1 MRFDKETRA
10 EVPCVLA
17 REYKVSI
24 APCQVGFAKQKRSKV
39 KWAQARA
46 GAFNRWMQ
54 RLDVSAKRKVAVVET
69 KSGPALLDVR
79 WVMRELLDEGRVRQE
94 DFNVIATTPRT
105 SKEQSWHALE
115 VVAKYQLQDM
125 VDDKLLDADRLSHW
139 LAAKVDL
146 PLYTIDPL
154 KVAVDQITSLMSYA
168 FSERHGIL
176 ALEVRRDEVVIASE
190 QPFDQ
195 AWKANLQQ
203 VLRDRT
209 IKQVFANPAE
219 VRRYRLE
226 FYNLSRSISGAR
238 ANSQQGANIGNFE
251 QLLELGR
258 GTPDADNQHI
268 VNIVDW
274 ILQYAFTQR
283 ASDIHL
289 EPRREIGKLRFRID
303 GVLHDVYQLPATIMA
318 AITSRLKIL
327 SRLNVAEKRKPQDGR
342 LKTKLDDGSEIELR
356 ISTLPTAFGEKMV
369 LRIFDPDVL
378 LRSFEQLGF
387 ADEDMR
393 AWNKMVKRPHGIVFV
408 TGPTGS
414 GKTTTLYS
422 TLKVLSTSEVNVC
435 TLEDPIEMIEPSFNQ
450 MQVMAN
456 IDLGFAEGVKAMLR
470 QDPDI
475 IMIGEIRD
483 LATADMAIQAAL
495 TGHLVLST
503 LHTNDAPSSV
513 TRLLDLGV
521 PSYLI
526 TATVAGIMAQRLV
539 RTLCPHCKQAVPVD
553 DAMWQE
559 LVRPFRMKPPPEIYQ
574 PKGCLE
580 CRGTG
585 YMGRMGLYE
594 TLHLDAAMK
603 AAINRKG
610 DLDSITRQALK
621 GGLKPL
627 RISGAQKVARG
638 LTSIEEVMRVTPV
651 QEILASGE

>member
-1 MRFDKETRA
+1 VTVAET
-10 EVPCVLA
+10 
-17 REYKVSI
+17 S
-24 APCQVGFAKQKRSKV
+24 
-39 KWAQARA
+39 
-46 GAFNRWMQ
+46 NR
-54 RLDVSAKRKVAVVET
+54 
-69 KSGPALLDVR
+69 PAILDVR
-79 WVMRELLDEGRVRQE
+79 WVMRELLEEGRVRQE
-94 DFNVIATTPRT
+94 DFNVISTTPRT
-105 SKEQSWHALE
+105 SAEQNWHALE
-115 VVAKYQLQDM
+115 LVAKYRLTDQENG
-125 VDDKLLDADRLSHW
+125 KLLDVDALSRW
-139 LAAKVDL
+139 LADKAGL
-146 PLYTIDPL
+146 PFVVIDPL
-154 KVAVDQITSLMSYA
+154 KVVVDQITGIMSYA

-190 QPFDQ
+190 QPFDT
-195 AWKANLQQ
+195 AWRDNLQQ
-203 VLRDRT
+203 VLRDRE
-209 IKQVFANPAE
+209 IKQVFTSPDQL
-219 VRRYRLE
+219 RRYRLE

-238 ANSQQGANIGNFE
+238 ATSQQTSSIGNFE

-258 GTPDADNQHI
+258 STPDADNQHI

-318 AITSRLKIL
+318 AITSRMKIL

-342 LKTKLDDGSEIELR
+342 LKTRLDDGSEVELR

-369 LRIFDPDVL
+369 LRIFDPEVL

-387 ADEDMR
+387 AEEDQT
-393 AWNKMVKRPHGIVFV
+393 AWDRMVKRPHGIVFV

-422 TLKVLSTSEVNVC
+422 TLKELSTPEVNVC
-435 TLEDPIEMIEPSFNQ
+435 TLEDPIEMIESSFNQ
-450 MQVMAN
+450 MQVQTN
-456 IDLGFAEGVKAMLR
+456 IGLDFAEGVKSLLR

-483 LATADMAIQAAL
+483 LPTAEMAIQAAL

-503 LHTNDAPSSV
+503 LHTNDAPSSI

-521 PSYLI
+521 PAYLI

-539 RTLCPHCKQAVPVD
+539 RTLCPHCKEATTTDESV
-553 DAMWQE
+553 WQE
-559 LVRPFRMKPPPEIYQ
+559 LVRPFRMKM
-574 PKGCLE
+574 PKQVYRPVGCLE

-585 YMGRMGLYE
+585 YLGRMGVYE
-594 TLHLDAAMK
+594 TLHLDNAMK
-603 AAINRKG
+603 AAINHKG

-621 GGLKPL
+621 AGLRPL

-638 LTSIEEVMRVTPV
+638 LTSVEEVMRVTPV
-651 QEILASGE
+651 QEILLGSDVADT